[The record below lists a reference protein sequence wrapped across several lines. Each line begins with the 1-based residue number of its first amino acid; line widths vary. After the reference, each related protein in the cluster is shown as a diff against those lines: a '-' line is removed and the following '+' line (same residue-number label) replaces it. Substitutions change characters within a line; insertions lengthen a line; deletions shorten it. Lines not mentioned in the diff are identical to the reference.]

1 MLSAVKQTSTSFAEE
16 FSATH
21 HALSDV
27 RHRVGAWLRTHGH
40 DSSVLVADVE
50 MVLSELGANVVD
62 HTGSPWIRIALE
74 LPGDRVT
81 VEVSNQ
87 GSARVVPDVKDWGDL
102 AEGTRGR
109 GLRIVRAL
117 CTTIVVTGD
126 EQRTHIRCDVPLP
139 GETFGS
145 S

>member
-1 MLSAVKQTSTSFAEE
+1 MKPTSTSFAEE

-21 HALSDV
+21 HALSGV
-27 RHRVGAWLRTHGH
+27 RRQVGAWLRTQGH

-62 HTGSPWIRIALE
+62 HTSSPWISVALE
-74 LPGDRVT
+74 LRCDRVI

-87 GSARVVPDVKDWGDL
+87 GSARVVPAVAAWGDL
-102 AEGTRGR
+102 AEGVRGR

-126 EQRTHIRCDVPLP
+126 EQRTHVRCDMSLP
-139 GETFGS
+139 GETFD
-145 S
+145 